1 MKGGKKRS
9 HREGTES
16 NREGREGGS
25 NRKGRYSERTVSI
38 ASHCTFFKVTSSQ
51 TCSCCMNPM
60 TSNIISA
67 ATILFCLLKRHCSI
81 PCCTQGLNNHNMYMY
96 TSHQNVEILKCCTC
110 HYEYVRC
117 ALRVLTRSRYR
128 RSSRIDLIG
137 SVPPHPNQPLSL
149 APHYHAPLHIYSAL
163 T

>member
-1 MKGGKKRS
+1 MRTSLLGCSAMSMVLGMMLFSGLIALARCIRGEKRRGGEKRRREEEVGRDEMKGGRKRS

-96 TSHQNVEILKCCTC
+96 TSH
-110 HYEYVRC
+110 
-117 ALRVLTRSRYR
+117 
-128 RSSRIDLIG
+128 
-137 SVPPHPNQPLSL
+137 
-149 APHYHAPLHIYSAL
+149 
-163 T
+163 